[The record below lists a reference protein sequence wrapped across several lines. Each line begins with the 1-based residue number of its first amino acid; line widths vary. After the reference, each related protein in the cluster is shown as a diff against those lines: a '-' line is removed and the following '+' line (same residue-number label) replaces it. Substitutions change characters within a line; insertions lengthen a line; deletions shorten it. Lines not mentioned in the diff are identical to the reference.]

1 MKIINELLVN
11 DVNESIKFYKDFL
24 NFEIVE
30 TTGNP
35 INWVRLKNDTAE
47 LMLED
52 YKNAI
57 NEFEKFPSK
66 VNSSNLIKFKYSNI
80 EDVRT
85 LYNKGLN
92 SNIKIFKDLKET
104 DYGTIEFAILDCDNK
119 IIIISN

>member
-85 LYNKGLN
+85 LYNKWLN

-104 DYGTIEFAILDCDNK
+104 DYGTIEFAILDCDNN

>member
-1 MKIINELLVN
+1 
-11 DVNESIKFYKDFL
+11 
-24 NFEIVE
+24 
-30 TTGNP
+30 
-35 INWVRLKNDTAE
+35 
-47 LMLED
+47 MLED

-104 DYGTIEFAILDCDNK
+104 DYGTIEFAILDCDNN

>member
-57 NEFEKFPSK
+57 NEFEKFPLK
-66 VNSSNLIKFKYSNI
+66 VNSSNLIKFKYSTI
-80 EDVRT
+80 DDVRM

-92 SNIKIFKDLKET
+92 NNIKIFKDLKET
-104 DYGTIEFAILDCDNK
+104 DYGTTEFAILDCDNN

>member
-24 NFEIVE
+24 NFEVVE
-30 TTGNP
+30 ATGKP
-35 INWVRLKNDTAE
+35 INWVRLENDTAE

-80 EDVRT
+80 EDVRM

-92 SNIKIFKDLKET
+92 NNIKIFKDLKET
-104 DYGTIEFAILDCDNK
+104 DYGTTEFAILDCDNN